1 MLCNFLLEISYR
13 ILLSIYIL
21 LCSGIILAAVIIS
34 WGNKDGYT
42 TGGPGLKG
50 LIVFFG
56 SSHKIFIV
64 LTDRGNEI
72 LVSIW

>member
-34 WGNKDGYT
+34 WGNMDGYT

-50 LIVFFG
+50 LTLDFLE
-56 SSHKIFIV
+56 HAKP
-64 LTDRGNEI
+64 
-72 LVSIW
+72 